1 MTSVVIVLIGLWV
14 VEALAL
20 GFTMRMRGF
29 DGYSWTILAAV
40 FGPLALAV
48 AISFLIRPPATA
60 PRMLRIGTAGSGHRH
75 ALVGVDGS
83 PEAEAALDR
92 VVALFAGDLG
102 RLVVA
107 RVIPLDASTSTATAA
122 EAKLADL
129 VKRHPD
135 LTPALVVLR
144 GEPAQALRDYAEE
157 NHFDVIAVGSR
168 GAGFTT
174 ALLGSVAS
182 ELAAASQVP
191 VLVVDT
197 AAARAA
203 AG

>member
-1 MTSVVIVLIGLWV
+1 MTSVVVVLLGLWV

-20 GFTMRMRGF
+20 GFYMRMRGF

-48 AISFLIRPPATA
+48 AISFLVRPPATA
-60 PRMLRIGTAGSGHRH
+60 PRILRLGAAGRGHRH

-83 PEAEAALDR
+83 PESHAALDR
-92 VVALFAGDLG
+92 AVALFGGELG

-107 RVIPLDASTSTATAA
+107 RVIPTDASAATARDA
-122 EAKLADL
+122 ETKLADL
-129 VKRHPD
+129 LRLHP
-135 LTPALVVLR
+135 TVQPALVVLR
-144 GEPAQALRDYAEE
+144 GEPAQALRHYADE
-157 NHFDVIAVGSR
+157 NHFDVIVVGSR
-168 GAGFTT
+168 GSGFTT

-182 ELAAASQVP
+182 ELAAGSSVP